1 MNEPDPSSPLLRLDR
16 VGRRAAG
23 RDLVRGLD
31 FAVARGQTLGLLG
44 VNGAGKTT
52 TLRMIAGVLAP
63 SAGRILLDGE
73 DLYEKPE
80 LARRRI
86 GYLPETPPL
95 HAELTTREYL
105 AFCARLHGVARGA
118 VAAVVDRAI
127 ARCDLGEVAP
137 RLLGALSKGYRQRV
151 GVAQAIVHEPDFIV
165 LDEPASGLDP
175 VQALK
180 LRELVRG
187 LGREHAVVLST
198 HVLPDVAACCD
209 TVAILH
215 RGELRH
221 VGAAVEPVADVVQVG
236 VARIVD
242 AAQWSRLPM
251 IADAQAIDAMRWRI
265 RLRAGTALDDFAAA
279 LVGAGI
285 RVNEL
290 RADAAPLETTF
301 LSIAASDV
309 AEAA

>member
-1 MNEPDPSSPLLRLDR
+1 MNPSQPLLRLEH
-16 VGRRAAG
+16 VGRRVAG
-23 RDLVRGLD
+23 RDLVRDLD
-31 FAVARGQTLGLLG
+31 LAVARGQTLGLLG

-63 SAGRILLDGE
+63 STGRVVLDGS
-73 DLYEKPE
+73 DLHEQPD
-80 LARRRI
+80 LARRHV

-118 VAAVVDRAI
+118 VAAAVDRAI
-127 ARCDLGEVAP
+127 ERCDLGDVAS

-151 GVAQAIVHEPDFIV
+151 GVAQAIVHEPDLMV

-175 VQALK
+175 VQTLR
-180 LRELVRG
+180 LRELVRS
-187 LGREHAVVLST
+187 LGREHALVLST

-236 VARIVD
+236 VARVVD
-242 AAQWSRLPM
+242 AAQWSALPM
-251 IADAQAIDAMRWRI
+251 VAGAQALDAARWRVH
-265 RLRAGTALDDFAAA
+265 LRAGTALDDFAAA